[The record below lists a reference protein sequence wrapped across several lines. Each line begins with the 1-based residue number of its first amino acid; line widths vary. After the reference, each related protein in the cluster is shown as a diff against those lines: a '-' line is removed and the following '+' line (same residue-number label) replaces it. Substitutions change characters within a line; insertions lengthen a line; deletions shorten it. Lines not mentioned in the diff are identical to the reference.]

1 MAKLTKEK
9 SEKRKLTL
17 EAFKGRA
24 ACRALTISIF
34 LIVLNQF
41 CGCYALLSYTTKVF
55 EEAGAS
61 LSPIESSVLIVG
73 VQLSAN
79 ILTIYLV
86 DRVGRKI
93 LFIAS
98 SLGTAVG
105 ITCLG
110 LHNLYRDQLDDFRW
124 IPIASLSFAIF
135 IASLGLLSLPYTIA
149 IDILPAKVW
158 ARRLSDIHAPTI
170 TVFPFSPF
178 PPQIRNVTLAFCSSS
193 IWTLGFVINMAYPIL
208 SNYWGMHICMFIFAT
223 FCTIN
228 AIFCLIWVPET
239 KGKSLKAIQR
249 ILAK

>member
-1 MAKLTKEK
+1 MSLNFYKGAAHLPEMAKLTKEK

-24 ACRALTISIF
+24 ARRALTISIF
-34 LIVLNQF
+34 LIVMNQL

-79 ILTIYLV
+79 MLTIYLV

-93 LFIAS
+93 LFITSA
-98 SLGTAVG
+98 LGAAVG
-105 ITCLG
+105 IACLG
-110 LHNLYRDQLDDFRW
+110 LHSLYRDQLDDFRW

-149 IDILPAKVW
+149 IDILPPKVW
-158 ARRLSDIHAPTI
+158 ARRLIHASAI
-170 TVFPFSPF
+170 TVSPFHPFSADSERF
-178 PPQIRNVTLAFCSSS
+178 AGVLLVVDLEFGVRHEHGLSHPQRLLGHAHLHVYLRHILHYQCDILLA
-193 IWTLGFVINMAYPIL
+193 LGAGN
-208 SNYWGMHICMFIFAT
+208 
-223 FCTIN
+223 
-228 AIFCLIWVPET
+228 
-239 KGKSLKAIQR
+239 
-249 ILAK
+249 